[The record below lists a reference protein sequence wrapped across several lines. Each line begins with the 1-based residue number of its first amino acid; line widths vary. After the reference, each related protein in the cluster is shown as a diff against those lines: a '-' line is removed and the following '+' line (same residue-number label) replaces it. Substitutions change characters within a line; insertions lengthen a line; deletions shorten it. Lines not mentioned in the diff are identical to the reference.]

1 MKSVPIFRLV
11 LALLLVTSISIPLS
25 GCLKEWDY
33 EEVKSWYDEQPTT
46 FDEHMAVSRKMVSE
60 GRPDKAEKYLKDAIK
75 LIDSQYGPEDIRI
88 ATAADELAILQE
100 RTGDFKSA
108 EESYRIA
115 LKARTSL
122 PPTSPDLL
130 ANKKALASVLM
141 KLYRAEEAE
150 AILSEINGKPSKAA
164 DSKSSQKGS
173 SKKADSEHKGS
184 SVHRRK
190 RQIQD

>member
-1 MKSVPIFRLV
+1 MRVFKLFLV
-11 LALLLVTSISIPLS
+11 LCLMSSLSISLT

-33 EEVKSWYDEQPTT
+33 EEVQSWYDEKPTT
-46 FDEHMAVSRKMVSE
+46 FEGYMQASRKVTAD
-60 GRPDKAEKYLKDAIK
+60 GRPDKAQLYLKDAIK
-75 LIDSQYGPEDIRI
+75 FIDSQYGPEDIRI

-100 RTGDFKSA
+100 RAGDFKSA

-122 PPTSPDLL
+122 PPESPDLI

-150 AILSEINGKPSKAA
+150 AILDELKGKKPVST
-164 DSKSSQKGS
+164 DSKVESKPA
-173 SKKADSEHKGS
+173 SKKKGENT
-184 SVHRRK
+184 VKRRK
-190 RQIQD
+190 RHIEE